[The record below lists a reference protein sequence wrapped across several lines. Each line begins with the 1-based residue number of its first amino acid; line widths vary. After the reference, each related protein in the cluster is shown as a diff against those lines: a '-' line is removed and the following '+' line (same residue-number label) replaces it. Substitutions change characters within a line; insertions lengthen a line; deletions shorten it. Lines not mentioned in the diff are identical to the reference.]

1 MFSRHVKSFLS
12 GSSWLVQA
20 SLILTFHPHPPVLSY
35 ATSQLQAIVQIP
47 TQVEIGETPDDII
60 IFEDAPD
67 NPILAAG
74 DINGDGIDDLV
85 HTYKRPPVSLPASLK
100 AGVIFGKRDIN
111 SPSTINLAAAQPDLA
126 ITAESLQSGTRIAF
140 GSRKDINGDNIDE
153 LSWGINGTQVPGG
166 QQADATFIMFG
177 SQNLRPGMMD
187 LAQLQ
192 PDLVILDR
200 PNGLARLIDLADVNG
215 DGAKD
220 LIFSVVP
227 LRGSQ
232 ISYSIFFGPIA
243 SGTTID
249 LQTQQPDVFI
259 TGASELRQFDRMIDI
274 ADVSGD
280 GIDDIILG
288 RPGRSPND
296 RIEAGEVDIFLGS
309 PSLASGTVIDLSR
322 AQPDVRILG
331 AVGGMDFSF
340 GDALGRAIETGDING
355 DGIDDI
361 LLGVVIHYGIEPG
374 TQTGFPGEVYVI
386 FGSDSLKGRV
396 IDILHKQHD
405 LTIRGADG
413 NPAIFKFGDALG
425 SSTTCWDINGDQIED
440 ILVSA
445 PAADGLKN
453 KFEDSGE
460 AYVILGSRMLERGT
474 TIEVGRNQ
482 QDVIIFAGNRE
493 ERVTGIGFATGKFD
507 FNGDGISEI
516 VIRGKLKD
524 DSQPGQPA
532 RNVTLI
538 YFGGQMRAPEITKVK
553 FSKDSSELL
562 IFGMNFNGATQV
574 EVNGMLLDREARFIL
589 HKNRLVVEGGKK
601 ALNLK
606 SGRNQ
611 ITVIRKGA
619 RSNTFTL
626 RI

>member
-1 MFSRHVKSFLS
+1 M
-12 GSSWLVQA
+12 
-20 SLILTFHPHPPVLSY
+20 
-35 ATSQLQAIVQIP
+35 QLP
-47 TQVEIGETPDDII
+47 TQIEIGATPADVTII
-60 IFEDAPD
+60 EEDPD
-67 NPILAAG
+67 RPTLSNQ
-74 DINGDGIDDLV
+74 DINGDGIDDLI
-85 HTYKRPPVSLPASLK
+85 HNYKQSPVSFPVSLK
-100 AGVIFGKRDIN
+100 AGIIFGKRDIN
-111 SPSTINLAAAQPDLA
+111 SPMRIDTTTDQPDLA

-140 GSRKDINGDNIDE
+140 GSREDINGDGIDE
-153 LSWGINGTQVPGG
+153 LIWLINGTQVPGG

-177 SQNLRPGMMD
+177 SQNLRPGVMD

-192 PDLVILDR
+192 PDLIILDR

-220 LIFSVVP
+220 MIFSVVP
-227 LRGSQ
+227 SRGNQ

-259 TGASELRQFDRMIDI
+259 TGASELRQFERMIDI

-280 GIDDIILG
+280 GIDDMIIG
-288 RPGRSPND
+288 RPGRSPNG
-296 RIEAGEVDIFLGS
+296 RIEAGEVDIFMGS
-309 PSLASGTVIDLSR
+309 SSLASGTVIDLSQT
-322 AQPDVRILG
+322 QPDVRILG

-413 NPAIFKFGDALG
+413 NPAVFKFGDALG
-425 SSTTCWDINGDQIED
+425 SAVTCWDINGDQIED

-445 PAADGLKN
+445 PGADGLKN

-460 AYVILGSRMLERGT
+460 AYVILGSRTLERGT

-482 QDVIIFAGNRE
+482 QDIILFAGNQE
-493 ERVTGIGFATGKFD
+493 EAVTGIGFATDKFD

-516 VIRGKLKD
+516 VARGKLKD

-538 YFGGQMRAPEITKVK
+538 YFGGQMRAPEITKAK
-553 FSKDSSELL
+553 LSKDPSELT
-562 IFGMNFNGATQV
+562 IFGINFNGAMQV
-574 EVNGMLLDREARFIL
+574 EVNGILLDREARFIL

-606 SGRNQ
+606 SGRNR

-619 RSNTFTL
+619 RSNTVTL